1 MLRRN
6 RNTPQSPGPT
16 PISLLSTTGF
26 AQHQTSSDIGRYR
39 TFLSL
44 PKASEFLIS
53 VDHHQIWRR
62 HLAWCDRDGDKLRQ
76 AVTSRFASNM
86 VFMSLL
92 LSTEIAVLFSPSKP
106 AQSIRQALDSL
117 QYPSAYF
124 WGGLF
129 LCISIGL
136 TLSTLLA
143 NFTSWAIIGAISAEN
158 AHAVLRSSIGLYAAQ
173 LPARMA
179 VFSIY
184 CFVIWVVLLLFEI
197 LPHGWNILVA
207 VFIGLLFIH
216 IVVFYSAFGRLV
228 MYSKAMRTS
237 QIFRGDEEDSM
248 TPDRLSEEL
257 LKKAIEERE
266 ENTPLPLYYRQNSD
280 IRRQVKK
287 LVNNREYNDSGIGE
301 EDFSDHLKNVMHTS
315 SARRDYGPLRSI
327 GGSETNGELER
338 SIESI
343 GLYRSD
349 NAVTCGLQH
358 SIETPRFDESKNAVT
373 FGSVHDIDG
382 QVSSPV
388 PKTDHEDGSVHAK

>member
-1 MLRRN
+1 MQRRN
-6 RNTPQSPGPT
+6 RNTPQSSEPT

-26 AQHQTSSDIGRYR
+26 AQHQTSSNIGRWR

-44 PKASEFLIS
+44 PEASEYLIS

-92 LSTEIAVLFSPSKP
+92 LATEISVLFSPSRP
-106 AQSIRQALDSL
+106 AQNLRQALESMKHT
-117 QYPSAYF
+117 SAYF

-129 LCISIGL
+129 LCISIGM

-143 NFTSWAIIGAISAEN
+143 NFTAWATIGAVSAEN

-179 VFSIY
+179 VLSIY

-197 LPHGWNILVA
+197 LPRGWDVFVA
-207 VFIGLLFIH
+207 VFIGLSFIH

-228 MYSKAMRTS
+228 MYSKAMRTG

-257 LKKAIEERE
+257 LKRATEERE
-266 ENTPLPLYYRQNSD
+266 EQTPLPLYYRQHSD
-280 IRRQVKK
+280 IRQQVKK
-287 LVNNREYNDSGIGE
+287 LVKIRQYDDSGIGE
-301 EDFSDHLKNVMHTS
+301 ENFSHHLNNIMNTS
-315 SARRDYGPLRSI
+315 SARRDYGLPHSSR
-327 GGSETNGELER
+327 GSDTNGGLEH
-338 SIESI
+338 STYGLENSVES
-343 GLYRSD
+343 LVFNR
-349 NAVTCGLQH
+349 
-358 SIETPRFDESKNAVT
+358 SKNAVT
-373 FGSVHDIDG
+373 FANMHDEDSQLSSSLPNKDNDRDSSVE
-382 QVSSPV
+382 Q
-388 PKTDHEDGSVHAK
+388 K